1 MKALMGIVT
10 ALSLPLMLLNG
21 FGGIISGI
29 WLAVIH
35 DWRPLGLGIG
45 FFLFSSLILGLVLVP
60 SLLLAAPA
68 AYFAEKGKTLGLVF
82 FGALSSLY
90 VLTLIT
96 LWCCGVLFLFMR
108 DAHAANFIPRLIWS
122 YGVATG
128 PWAYMASK
136 DESDEGFGSTFA
148 VFLAM
153 LGYLVLMLV
162 VEFSGISLLGALKV
176 FGSFMLVGFIVQT
189 TMLVLIQRERFAG
202 EHAFGER

>member
-1 MKALMGIVT
+1 MKALMGLIS
-10 ALSLPLMLLNG
+10 ALSFPLMLLNG

-29 WLAVIH
+29 WLAVIR

-45 FFLFSSLILGLVLVP
+45 FFLFSSLILGLALAP

-68 AYFAEKGKTLGLVF
+68 AYFAEKGKTLGVVC

-96 LWCCGVLFLFMR
+96 VWCCGVLFLFVR
-108 DAHAANFIPRLIWS
+108 DAQATTFIPRLIWS

-153 LGYLVLMLV
+153 LAYLVLMLLV
-162 VEFSGISLLGALKV
+162 AFFGISLIGAVKV
-176 FGSFMLVGFIVQT
+176 FGSFMLVGLFVQT
-189 TMLVLIQRERFAG
+189 TMLALIQRARFA
-202 EHAFGER
+202 EVNPFEE